1 MGDLIHLFHPVGLKM
16 TKHLPY
22 GTLMVNGKRRRE
34 DDRACVDSC
43 SFHSEMTSSFHF
55 HFIAQC
61 EVQASIDTKGWGCPP
76 TPHLEGGGG
85 LRNS

>member
-34 DDRACVDSC
+34 DDRASVDSC
-43 SFHSEMTSSFHF
+43 SFHSEMTSSFQSTSLPNVRYRP
-55 HFIAQC
+55 AL
-61 EVQASIDTKGWGCPP
+61 
-76 TPHLEGGGG
+76 TPRVGDAHLPHIWKEGED
-85 LRNS
+85 